1 MGLIGGGSD
10 AKRKVKMFKK
20 LIEKLDKVL
29 NNFNEQYT
37 QVSTGLQEVHSKL
50 TDGPGEAEGKIITD
64 FTEKEGDWNREYSDI
79 LTNMQLAKGTLLM
92 RKNEAVMWK
101 SYWENQVRM
110 EEMRGANFN
119 G

>member
-1 MGLIGGGSD
+1 MGGS
-10 AKRKVKMFKK
+10 AKDNVKKYEKLIKK
-20 LIEKLDKVL
+20 LEKASKTVDD
-29 NNFNEQYT
+29 YYG
-37 QVSTGLQEVHSKL
+37 QVSTGLQEVHSHL
-50 TDGPGEAEGKIITD
+50 TSGPGEAEGKIITD